1 MLVSTFALRTISS
14 VRGWM
19 VTWLTRR
26 RRQVEGTIIEN
37 TAAKRLWLWLGRS
50 RPSFRKLKND
60 GVVLCPNA
68 MAGASELE
76 RETKSNGR

>member
-1 MLVSTFALRTISS
+1 MEA
-14 VRGWM
+14 
-19 VTWLTRR
+19 
-26 RRQVEGTIIEN
+26 TIIEN

>member
-1 MLVSTFALRTISS
+1 M
-14 VRGWM
+14 
-19 VTWLTRR
+19 TRR
-26 RRQVEGTIIEN
+26 RRLVEATIIEN
-37 TAAKRLWLWLGRS
+37 TDAKRLWLWIGRS